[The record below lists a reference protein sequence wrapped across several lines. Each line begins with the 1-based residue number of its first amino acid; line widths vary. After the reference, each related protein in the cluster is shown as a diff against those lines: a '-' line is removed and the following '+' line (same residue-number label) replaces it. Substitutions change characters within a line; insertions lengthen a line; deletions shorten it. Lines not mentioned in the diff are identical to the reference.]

1 MTYLAVELNIV
12 YLYTMIF
19 LLGEDGNAMPD
30 LERPVHA
37 VSQAVTNLVRVGKDT
52 ITSSQDSKLKNEM
65 PKSLNVIG
73 KNII

>member
-1 MTYLAVELNIV
+1 MCDFFILVI
-12 YLYTMIF
+12 IF
-19 LLGEDGNAMPD
+19 IGEDGNAMPD

-73 KNII
+73 NNII

>member
-1 MTYLAVELNIV
+1 MCDFFILI
-12 YLYTMIF
+12 IF
-19 LLGEDGNAMPD
+19 IGEDGNAMPD

-73 KNII
+73 NII

>member
-1 MTYLAVELNIV
+1 MYNT
-12 YLYTMIF
+12 YTMIF
-19 LLGEDGNAMPD
+19 LLLGEDGNAMPD

-73 KNII
+73 NITI

>member
-1 MTYLAVELNIV
+1 
-12 YLYTMIF
+12 
-19 LLGEDGNAMPD
+19 MPD

-73 KNII
+73 NITI

>member
-1 MTYLAVELNIV
+1 
-12 YLYTMIF
+12 
-19 LLGEDGNAMPD
+19 MPD

-73 KNII
+73 KNIIWKKNMK

>member
-1 MTYLAVELNIV
+1 MCDFFILF
-12 YLYTMIF
+12 IF
-19 LLGEDGNAMPD
+19 IGEDGNAMPD

-73 KNII
+73 NNII